1 MPKALKDSLSIVQP
15 GHQYINPPI
24 VKCSECKKKFE
35 RLSSKWAYCFIKG
48 GREILQCTWTCHRIA
63 EARLFPRKALRGEYY
78 AEAESERQQMY
89 RERRKMTKLGN
100 STI

>member
-15 GHQYINPPI
+15 GQQYINPPT

-35 RLSSKWAYCFIKG
+35 RLSSDWAYRFMKN
-48 GREILQCTWTCHRIA
+48 GREILQCSWSCHRKA
-63 EARLFPRKALRGEYY
+63 EARLFPKKPMRGEYY
-78 AEAESERQQMY
+78 AETENERQQIY
-89 RERRKMTKLGN
+89 RERRKMSTLGN